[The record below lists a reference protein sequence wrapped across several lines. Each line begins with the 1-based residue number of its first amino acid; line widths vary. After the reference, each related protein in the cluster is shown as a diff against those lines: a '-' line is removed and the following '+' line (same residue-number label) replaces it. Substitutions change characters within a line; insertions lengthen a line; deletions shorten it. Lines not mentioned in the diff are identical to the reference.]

1 MEGNYLYIRK
11 SNIIRNNS
19 KKRKTTIA
27 ENNNVSDT

>member
-11 SNIIRNNS
+11 SNIIRINS
-19 KKRKTTIA
+19 EKRKTTIA

>member
-11 SNIIRNNS
+11 SNIITNNS